1 MSRAKHNPKKGRSE
15 MNRKVIMAAVLA
27 AAVLTAMTGCGG
39 EADGTPASS
48 STAESAAE
56 SSAPAAEVSEA
67 DPAEVSEA
75 ESAAESN
82 AEDSAEPAGETA
94 QITFDYV
101 LNGTTIVVGEEA
113 APVLEKLGAEDSVFE
128 APSCAFTGVSYY
140 YTYGGVQVI
149 TYPDEHD
156 QSLNRLYEVDLIDAT
171 AATNEGIKVGDTYDD
186 LIAKYGKPDQETPD
200 YASYQTEGKA
210 VRFVLD
216 GDSIKQIVYTI
227 VM

>member
-1 MSRAKHNPKKGRSE
+1 
-15 MNRKVIMAAVLA
+15 MNRKAIMAAVLA
-27 AAVLTAMTGCGG
+27 AAMLTAMTGCGG
-39 EADGTPASS
+39 DTAGTPAASS
-48 STAESAAE
+48 GADSAAE
-56 SSAPAAEVSEA
+56 SSAPAMEASEA
-67 DPAEVSEA
+67 DPVVESVEVPGDEVIAE
-75 ESAAESN
+75 ESGAA
-82 AEDSAEPAGETA
+82 DGETV

-101 LNGTTIVVGEEA
+101 LNGTPIVVGEEA

-156 QSLNRLYEVDLIDAT
+156 QSLNRLYEVDLIDDT
-171 AATNEGIKVGDTYDD
+171 AATNEGIEVGDSYDD
-186 LIAKYGKPDQETPD
+186 LIAKYGKPDQETPA

-210 VRFVLD
+210 VRFFLD
-216 GDSIKQIVYTI
+216 GENIKQIVYTI

>member
-1 MSRAKHNPKKGRSE
+1 
-15 MNRKVIMAAVLA
+15 MAAILA

-39 EADGTPASS
+39 ETGGTPAESS
-48 STAESAAE
+48 NAESAAE
-56 SSAPAAEVSEA
+56 SSAPAAEASEA
-67 DPAEVSEA
+67 DPAEVS
-75 ESAAESN
+75 AAESN
-82 AEDSAEPAGETA
+82 AEESAEPAGETA

-186 LIAKYGKPDQETPD
+186 LIAKYGKPDQETPA

-210 VRFVLD
+210 VRFFLE
-216 GDSIKQIVYTI
+216 GDNIKQIVYTI

>member
-1 MSRAKHNPKKGRSE
+1 
-15 MNRKVIMAAVLA
+15 MNRKAIMAAVLA
-27 AAVLTAMTGCGG
+27 AAMLTAMTGCGG
-39 EADGTPASS
+39 DTAGTPAASS
-48 STAESAAE
+48 GAESAAE
-56 SSAPAAEVSEA
+56 SSAPVMEASEA
-67 DPAEVSEA
+67 DPVVD
-75 ESAAESN
+75 SAAVPGDEVI
-82 AEDSAEPAGETA
+82 AEDSGAEAGEA
-94 QITFDYV
+94 VQITYDYV
-101 LNGTTIVVGEEA
+101 LNGTPIVVGEEA

-156 QSLNRLYEVDLIDAT
+156 QSLNRLYEVDLIDDT

-186 LIAKYGKPDQETPD
+186 LIAKYGKPDQETPA

-210 VRFVLD
+210 VRFFLD
-216 GDSIKQIVYTI
+216 GENIKQIVYTI